1 MRLTRTI
8 PIEADKLSAEL
19 MANLGLGES
28 ITVHCDNTREYD
40 NSRNCALY
48 TRRNKPRLDGLTY
61 VITTSNLNNTVTVK
75 VVEEI
80 M

>member
-1 MRLTRTI
+1 MRLTRTT

-40 NSRNCALY
+40 NSRNNALWARKNKLRPDGY
-48 TRRNKPRLDGLTY
+48 TY
-61 VITTSNLNNTVTVK
+61 EITTSNLNNTVTVK
-75 VVEEI
+75 VVEGKL
-80 M
+80 